1 MKLNSEQPN
10 IVIQFIYRSGEQ
22 QNSKRIKIY
31 GKPTP
36 REPTEVK
43 SIQGYSVT
51 LYCPM
56 GGYPLENPVWKKDG
70 RELSSTSKATL
81 HFPNIDL
88 SDKGNYSCTM
98 SNELGIA
105 TANIYLDIRNDGKKI
120 SKL

>member
-1 MKLNSEQPN
+1 M
-10 IVIQFIYRSGEQ
+10 
-22 QNSKRIKIY
+22 Y
-31 GKPTP
+31 GKPTA

-88 SDKGNYSCTM
+88 SDKGVSELEKFMDYFALPGRSCKHLNFPT
-98 SNELGIA
+98 
-105 TANIYLDIRNDGKKI
+105 YLH
-120 SKL
+120 